1 MSSVA
6 AATSGFF
13 FMSAILNY
21 SSAISVEFAAFPR
34 RPAGCVGSLWMYK
47 ESEYRYIACDA
58 VRVEAHFDGH
68 GKQARA

>member
-21 SSAISVEFAAFPR
+21 SSAISVEFAALPR
-34 RPAGCVGSLWMYK
+34 IPAGCVGSLSMYQ
-47 ESEYRYIACDA
+47 ESEYMYITC
-58 VRVEAHFDGH
+58 
-68 GKQARA
+68 